1 MFHHSSAF
9 DYLRKKHFPGPE
21 QIANFPHAFHQRA
34 FNDFDRSVRLLSCF
48 LSVLF
53 DELSDSFDQRIAES
67 FFDRAF
73 TPAEIFCG
81 CRRAGVRKSLCD
93 LHQPFSCIGSSIQ
106 NGIFDR
112 LLEVLRD
119 LIINR
124 QLSCVDNSHR
134 QSSFDGVVEKDR
146 MDGFSYG
153 IVAAE

>member
-21 QIANFPHAFHQRA
+21 QIAYFPHAFHQRA
-34 FNDFDRSVRLLSCF
+34 FNDFDRSACLLSCF
-48 LSVLF
+48 LSILF
-53 DELSDSFDQRIAES
+53 DELGDSFDQRIAES

-73 TPAEIFCG
+73 TPAEILSG
-81 CRRAGVRKSLCD
+81 CRRAGVSIGLGD

-106 NGIFDR
+106 NDVFDR
-112 LLEVLRD
+112 TLEVLRD
-119 LIINR
+119 LIVNR

-134 QSSFDGVVEKDR
+134 QASFDGVVKKDR
-146 MDGFSYG
+146 MDGFSDG